1 MNTVPAVWEQKSEF
15 RTGLKSGIGIALGY
29 MPIALAFGLLAKTTG
44 LAFYETLAMSAFVYA
59 GASQFMTLTL
69 LANGAS
75 AFEIISTV
83 FIVNIRLLLMT
94 TSLQEKLD
102 PSTLLT
108 KAFTAFGITDETFA
122 VASTR
127 QEKLT
132 YPYILGLNTIAYI
145 SWVFFSGLGFFV
157 VNLMPDVAQESMGF
171 ALYAMFIALLVP
183 CLTERKIIYL
193 AACAAVTNSLL
204 SQVLSVGVSI
214 FLSALFSAVLIEF
227 LHKGEEQS

>member
-1 MNTVPAVWEQKSEF
+1 LNTVPAVWEQKSEF

>member
-1 MNTVPAVWEQKSEF
+1 LNTVPAVWEQKSEF

-83 FIVNIRLLLMT
+83 FIVNIRLLLLT